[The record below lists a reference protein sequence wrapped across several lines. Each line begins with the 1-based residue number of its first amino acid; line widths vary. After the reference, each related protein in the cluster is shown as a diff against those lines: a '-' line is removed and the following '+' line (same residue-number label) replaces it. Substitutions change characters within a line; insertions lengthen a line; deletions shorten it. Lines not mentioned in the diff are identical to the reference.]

1 MDVSGH
7 WVGID
12 VSKTHLDV
20 FAGGRHRRFRIADE
34 FDDAVSWVNESKPQ
48 GVVLEATGGYEQR
61 IAKALEASHRVA
73 VVNPLHVRNFAKS
86 RGRLAK
92 TDKFDARLLAEF
104 GAVNQPRATRSLSDV
119 EVRLRAAVQR
129 RDQVADLRQLAKQH
143 VEHTDDPTM
152 LRLAKELVATLHE
165 EVRKLDAVVANII
178 NEDAALK
185 ARAKR
190 MRTVPGIGA
199 IIAAALLVY
208 LPELGT
214 ISKGQIAAL
223 AGLAPMNCDSGMMR
237 GQRHIRGGRFRV
249 RKSLFIAATVNQR
262 CKISRFKD
270 QFLALTARAKPPKVA
285 RIAVARKILVALN
298 SMLKN
303 GTDYA
308 AAGPVKSEK
317 AA

>member
-1 MDVSGH
+1 MESSGH

-20 FAGGRHRRFRIADE
+20 CVEGRHRRFRVADQ
-34 FDDAVSWVNESKPQ
+34 FDEAVSWIRESKPQ

-61 IAKALEASHRVA
+61 IAKALEGAHRVA
-73 VVNPLHVRNFAKS
+73 VVNPLHVRNFARS

-92 TDKFDARLLAEF
+92 TDKLDARLLAEF
-104 GAVNQPRATRSLSDV
+104 GEVNQPRATRTLSDV
-119 EVRLRAAVQR
+119 EARLRAAVHR
-129 RDQVADLRQLAKQH
+129 RDQVADLRQVAKQH
-143 VEHTDDPTM
+143 LEHTDDPAM
-152 LRLAKELVATLHE
+152 LRHAKRLVATLHK
-165 EVRKLDAVVANII
+165 EVLKLDAIVAKIV
-178 NEDAALK
+178 NEDASLK
-185 ARAKR
+185 TRAKR

-208 LPELGT
+208 LPELGLLT
-214 ISKGQIAAL
+214 KGQIAAL

-249 RKSLFIAATVNQR
+249 RKALFIAATVNQR
-262 CKISRFKD
+262 CKVSAFKA
-270 QFLALTARAKPPKVA
+270 QFAALVARAKPPKVA
-285 RIAVARKILVALN
+285 RIAVARKILVTLN

-303 GTDYA
+303 STDYA
-308 AAGPVKSEK
+308 PAAPIQSEE

>member
-1 MDVSGH
+1 MDSSGQ

-12 VSKTHLDV
+12 VSKKHLDV
-20 FAGGRHRRFRIADE
+20 FAGGRHRRFRVADE
-34 FDDAVSWVNESKPQ
+34 FDEAVSWVSESKPE
-48 GVVLEATGGYEQR
+48 GIVLEATGGYEQR

-92 TDKFDARLLAEF
+92 TDRLDARLLAEF
-104 GAVNQPRATRSLSDV
+104 GEVNKPRTTRTLSDV
-119 EVRLRAAVQR
+119 EERLRAAVQR
-129 RDQVADLRQLAKQH
+129 RDQVADLRQVAKQH
-143 VEHTDDPTM
+143 LEHTDDPAM
-152 LRLAKELVATLHE
+152 LRHAKKLVATLHA
-165 EVRKLDAVVANII
+165 EVRKLDAIVAKIVHD
-178 NEDAALK
+178 DAILK
-185 ARAKR
+185 ARARR

-208 LPELGT
+208 LPELGSLT
-214 ISKGQIAAL
+214 KGQIAAL
-223 AGLAPMNCDSGMMR
+223 AGLAPMNCDSGMVR

-249 RKSLFIAATVNQR
+249 RKVLFIAATVNMR
-262 CKISRFKD
+262 CRVSAFKD
-270 QFLALTARAKPPKVA
+270 RFLALTARVKPPKVA
-285 RIAVARKILVALN
+285 RIAVARKILVTLN

-308 AAGPVKSEK
+308 PAAPAQSVT